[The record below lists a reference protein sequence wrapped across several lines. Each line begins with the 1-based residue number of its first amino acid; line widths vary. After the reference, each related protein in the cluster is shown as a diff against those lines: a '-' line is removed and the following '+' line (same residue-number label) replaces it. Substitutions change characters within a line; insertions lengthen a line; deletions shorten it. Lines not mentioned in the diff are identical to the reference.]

1 MKKVD
6 LKKQRKLQN
15 LLDSSYQLFTTQ
27 GIVQTTIS
35 DIVRHAGI
43 AKGTFYLYFRNKE
56 DVLNQLLA
64 YKFSQLLR
72 RAAQETID
80 NHVKGAENRIV
91 YLSNSLIE
99 QLSGDRRLLDFLARN
114 LSSGMLA
121 PDINSAVIMDLHTYL
136 LQDEPVRFNDPDI
149 MFFMITTLI
158 SNSCVHSLLSTKPP
172 DTARLR
178 PYLLK
183 TIRDIVHHHIAA
195 EETKDN

>member
-80 NHVKGAENRIV
+80 NHVKGAEDRIV
-91 YLSNSLIE
+91 Y
-99 QLSGDRRLLDFLARN
+99 
-114 LSSGMLA
+114 
-121 PDINSAVIMDLHTYL
+121 
-136 LQDEPVRFNDPDI
+136 
-149 MFFMITTLI
+149 
-158 SNSCVHSLLSTKPP
+158 
-172 DTARLR
+172 
-178 PYLLK
+178 
-183 TIRDIVHHHIAA
+183 
-195 EETKDN
+195 